1 MTETQQRTL
10 TGGTAGAAGGAIIG
24 AIAGNAGL
32 GAAIGAGAGLAGGYL
47 YGKHEES
54 TQAAYQQ
61 GIADG
66 SRQSQPPSGGRCCQ
80 CGRSRAHL
88 HCPAHHSGRVVGNV
102 GAEGVRRS
110 RSRPPPSAG
119 SAGRKERDAYRVDDA
134 KATHI
139 RVGGSAG
146 GEGWLQAEMRRPA
159 GRLVLT
165 LRATVAPGA
174 VWDRPWAKGD

>member
-66 SRQSQPPSGGRCCQ
+66 SRQAS
-80 CGRSRAHL
+80 H
-88 HCPAHHSGRVVGNV
+88 PAAAGDVV
-102 GAEGVRRS
+102 
-110 RSRPPPSAG
+110 
-119 SAGRKERDAYRVDDA
+119 
-134 KATHI
+134 
-139 RVGGSAG
+139 SAG
-146 GEGWLQAEMRRPA
+146 GAELTCIVQHTIAA
-159 GRLVLT
+159 GRRQCRGRGCPTVPF
-165 LRATVAPGA
+165 ATTAEC
-174 VWDRPWAKGD
+174 WQRR